1 MKTVQNYEELQFMV
15 ATGVAKDIEDA
26 EHILACQANEVVVE
40 IPEVK
45 IEFVQERHDR
55 GYKVKPRHNYV
66 FIRSAPKDHPVRDIF
81 PKSEHSDQDVGWIH
95 ASVVGDLPQGT
106 LVSYDMFSAIGGGM
120 QVVDDTG
127 ESVYVMMV
135 DEAAISAILEE
146 KKVQKE
152 ANPSIRAGVYLD
164 ELPTEEQK

>member
-45 IEFVQERHDR
+45 IEFVH
-55 GYKVKPRHNYV
+55 YV